1 MLDWKKMGLALV
13 ALMMLTEAGAQLMP
27 ERLSPSEQTAFWLRE
42 AAKAHN
48 EGNTNDW
55 VGATEKLHAL
65 KPFNPDF
72 MTHLVQGY
80 TRLDRISEAFGMML
94 KMQQQGLAQNWDS
107 FEDLDPLREHSLYDH
122 LNDLM
127 IQAGQPFGR
136 AKILATLPP
145 SMVLAEAMAFDDQS
159 NRLFVGTIRDGQIF
173 VSGDGNDEWSL
184 FADAQSVPDLM
195 AVFGL
200 AVDAKNQ
207 VLWVSTGMVSQYR
220 FFTASS
226 FGRTALIKLDLETG
240 AHLGTYRVVPDGQPH
255 LLSAIAVHSD
265 GTVYATDALMPLV
278 YRLTPESEY
287 PTAFFGSGALGALR
301 GLAIDEA
308 KQKLY
313 VADYELGIVVLD
325 LSGDSRAWQLAIP
338 ETLNLGGIEGLYWVN
353 DFLVAIQSGLS
364 PNRVLRLA
372 LGTDG
377 LGVVSVTP
385 VVAALEVF
393 DRPSYGTVDGGQLYL
408 FANSH
413 WAYVNADGRP
423 IQRPLPEIQILQVD
437 VGDRSLEAV
446 GEAVQRQL
454 GR

>member
-1 MLDWKKMGLALV
+1 
-13 ALMMLTEAGAQLMP
+13 
-27 ERLSPSEQTAFWLRE
+27 
-42 AAKAHN
+42 
-48 EGNTNDW
+48 
-55 VGATEKLHAL
+55 
-65 KPFNPDF
+65 
-72 MTHLVQGY
+72 
-80 TRLDRISEAFGMML
+80 MML

>member
-1 MLDWKKMGLALV
+1 
-13 ALMMLTEAGAQLMP
+13 
-27 ERLSPSEQTAFWLRE
+27 
-42 AAKAHN
+42 
-48 EGNTNDW
+48 
-55 VGATEKLHAL
+55 
-65 KPFNPDF
+65 
-72 MTHLVQGY
+72 
-80 TRLDRISEAFGMML
+80 
-94 KMQQQGLAQNWDS
+94 
-107 FEDLDPLREHSLYDH
+107 
-122 LNDLM
+122 
-127 IQAGQPFGR
+127 
-136 AKILATLPP
+136 
-145 SMVLAEAMAFDDQS
+145 
-159 NRLFVGTIRDGQIF
+159 
-173 VSGDGNDEWSL
+173 
-184 FADAQSVPDLM
+184 
-195 AVFGL
+195 
-200 AVDAKNQ
+200 
-207 VLWVSTGMVSQYR
+207 
-220 FFTASS
+220 
-226 FGRTALIKLDLETG
+226 
-240 AHLGTYRVVPDGQPH
+240 VPDGQPH
-255 LLSAIAVHSD
+255 LLSSIAVHSD

-338 ETLNLGGIEGLYWVN
+338 ETLNLGGIEGLYWAN

-393 DRPSYGTVDGGQLYL
+393 DRPSYGAVDGGQLYL